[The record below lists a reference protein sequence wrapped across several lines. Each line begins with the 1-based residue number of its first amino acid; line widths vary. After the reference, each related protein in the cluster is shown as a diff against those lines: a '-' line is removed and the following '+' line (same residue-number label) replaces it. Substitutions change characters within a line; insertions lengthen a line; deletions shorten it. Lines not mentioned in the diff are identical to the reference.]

1 MFMLVS
7 PIQILTIFVLIYFIY
22 LLTLIRNFG
31 IGSIS
36 RKKFIARYG
45 FHGHKPQKVNQ
56 MWQDDAVDTFKPIAH
71 RTTFDEQ
78 AKFKNEKKKLY
89 NVRKITLLTLIFT
102 SCFLI
107 IYTYALM
114 N

>member
-1 MFMLVS
+1 M
-7 PIQILTIFVLIYFIY
+7 
-22 LLTLIRNFG
+22 
-31 IGSIS
+31 
-36 RKKFIARYG
+36 
-45 FHGHKPQKVNQ
+45 HKPQKVDQ
-56 MWQDDAVDTFKPIAH
+56 MWQDDSVDTFKPMAH
-71 RTTFDEQ
+71 RTTLEEQ
-78 AKFKNEKKKLY
+78 AKFKNKQIKFY